1 MEEALEKSLATQIPE
16 YDEAKESTLDIEE
29 PAAQEEQAP
38 AKGSAQYLGQRLG
51 YTPGKSKE
59 QTQYNEADKTL
70 AERKNLSRVGENI
83 LTNKRAEIREGYV
96 PVNRGLLGERDAFYP
111 EGWSFKIKPADVE
124 AIRNWSTLD
133 NDSAN
138 SIDDV
143 FNEILKYCLAIEDA
157 NGRPIPWHNIYSW
170 DRFFFVLLIREYTFA
185 RGESKIEWTEDCV
198 NCDSSVKFSLTS
210 QSLMYDLPDADLI
223 KNYFDRETQSWLIN
237 PADFGV
243 DHADVIELHLP
254 TLEKDANIKAWMIDK
269 LQQNRNAKIDSVFIK
284 FLPWLAPKIS
294 KDITIAQRQIRQY
307 EQQFKL
313 WDVELFAFMDNV
325 LKNVIVTPATKI
337 RTFCDSCGE
346 EVTSD
351 IRFPNGV
358 SALFAMEN
366 KFKKFGSK

>member
-1 MEEALEKSLATQIPE
+1 
-16 YDEAKESTLDIEE
+16 
-29 PAAQEEQAP
+29 
-38 AKGSAQYLGQRLG
+38 
-51 YTPGKSKE
+51 
-59 QTQYNEADKTL
+59 
-70 AERKNLSRVGENI
+70 
-83 LTNKRAEIREGYV
+83 
-96 PVNRGLLGERDAFYP
+96 
-111 EGWSFKIKPADVE
+111 
-124 AIRNWSTLD
+124 
-133 NDSAN
+133 
-138 SIDDV
+138 
-143 FNEILKYCLAIEDA
+143 
-157 NGRPIPWHNIYSW
+157 
-170 DRFFFVLLIREYTFA
+170 
-185 RGESKIEWTEDCV
+185 
-198 NCDSSVKFSLTS
+198 
-210 QSLMYDLPDADLI
+210 MYDLPDADLI

-294 KDITIAQRQIRQY
+294 KDSTIAQRQIRQY